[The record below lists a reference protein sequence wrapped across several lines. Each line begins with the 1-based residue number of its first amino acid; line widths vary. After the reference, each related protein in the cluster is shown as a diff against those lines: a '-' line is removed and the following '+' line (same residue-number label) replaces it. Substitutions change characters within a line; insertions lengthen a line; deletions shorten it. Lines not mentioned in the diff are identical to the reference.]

1 MRCDCIRGEFK
12 WPILNERVLR
22 WVEDMDV
29 QFRPC
34 I

>member
-1 MRCDCIRGEFK
+1 MRCDCIRGE
-12 WPILNERVLR
+12 PILNGRVLR
-22 WVEDMDV
+22 WVGDMDV